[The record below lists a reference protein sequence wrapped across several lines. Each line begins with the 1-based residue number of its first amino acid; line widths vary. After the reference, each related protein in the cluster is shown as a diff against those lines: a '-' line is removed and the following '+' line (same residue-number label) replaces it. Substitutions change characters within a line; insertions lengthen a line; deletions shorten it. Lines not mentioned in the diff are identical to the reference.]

1 MIAVFDTN
9 IIIDA
14 LNGFAQA
21 SAEYGRYEQVFI
33 SRITWM
39 EVLVGAKDDEAEIRD
54 FLDSYFEIIPL
65 DQAVA
70 ETAVRLRRDYRMRLP
85 DAIIWAS
92 AKSKEA
98 ILVTRN
104 TKDFKP
110 EWEGIYLPYELS

>member
-21 SAEYGRYEQVFI
+21 SAEYGRYEKVFI

-70 ETAVRLRRDYRMRLP
+70 ETADRPIRRGGPSPPGPRRATCLTFAP
-85 DAIIWAS
+85 C
-92 AKSKEA
+92 
-98 ILVTRN
+98 L
-104 TKDFKP
+104 
-110 EWEGIYLPYELS
+110 G

>member
-21 SAEYGRYEQVFI
+21 SAEYGRYELVFI

-39 EVLVGAKDDEAEIRD
+39 ELLVGAKDDEAEIRD

-70 ETAVRLRRDYRMRLP
+70 ETAVQLRRDYRMRLP